1 MKFQS
6 IKNDTDKVFEKTSKT
21 NVLFNNFLQH
31 MIMQESIASNPR
43 LSKGGMEQIGCVSD
57 RNPYTPEWQNVVDHM
72 QMGVEKT
79 PIPQK
84 YAEHEGYCLTYQYG
98 LFSTPSVAGLNPK
111 E

>member
-1 MKFQS
+1 M
-6 IKNDTDKVFEKTSKT
+6 FEKTSKT

-31 MIMQESIASNPR
+31 TIMQESIASSPR
-43 LSKGGMEQIGCVSD
+43 PSKGGMQQIGCVSD

-98 LFSTPSVAGLNPK
+98 LFSSPSLACLNPK